1 MTYHLDSLS
10 TTRRPLISPASEP
23 AARQTAGTR
32 RISAAYTNSVC
43 VLRAAVRGNWEA
55 GRGRIKDE
63 RADDTSLEII
73 DTVVAL
79 DPAAR
84 RTLRLV
90 AGQLKRACAGPR
102 PRVGPLATVH
112 RRMVHLLTL
121 PDTATGRN
129 GE

>member
-32 RISAAYTNSVC
+32 RISAAYTNI

-102 PRVGPLATVH
+102 PRGRAIGNGPS
-112 RRMVHLLTL
+112 
-121 PDTATGRN
+121 PN
-129 GE
+129 GPFAHSTRYGNRS

>member
-1 MTYHLDSLS
+1 MAMNYHFDSLP
-10 TTRRPLISPASEP
+10 TTRLIKPVSD

-32 RISAAYTNSVC
+32 RISAAYTGSVR
-43 VLRAAVRGNWEA
+43 VLRAAVRANWEA
-55 GRGRIKDE
+55 GHGRIKDE

-102 PRVGPLATVH
+102 PRRGRAMGNGPSPNGPFAH
-112 RRMVHLLTL
+112 SARYGI
-121 PDTATGRN
+121 GRN
-129 GE
+129 GD